1 MKSKTIFAPQIDRW
15 RPSSSHQ
22 GHSELDARSKKMLG
36 DLFKELSRLKTCG
49 SAGDEVYSLWMC
61 ADRGPMEAFGDWEE
75 SVASGDVKDRAEY
88 EAMWKE
94 YYPNEKVWYEMAACR
109 NEEGY
114 MAVYLKHRQW
124 IEIRPDEKRG
134 EWLDMSELIQWMIDG
149 VGGCVAKLE
158 KGTYN
163 EEVNRKLPVEMRT
176 GTITRQDVWRIFPE
190 EKADFFKNFS
200 ESEVREFAAL
210 TVDYTDDYP
219 KPAGRLEQM
228 TANDFYRFCSIGY
241 HANAYSGLDALSLR
255 EQYEAHADGRD
266 EGLGEIDADSPE
278 AFQKWY
284 TDRKRHGGHPWEV
297 CRGGNLTHVA
307 LFVRHDEKG
316 YYLEVDGRSWSRCVE
331 TAKFFLALS
340 HQGLPVVVDDGKAM
354 SARFLGTDK
363 IGIVPDGVFPRYCES
378 LFPDETILD
387 FMNLPFEKRNEV
399 ASAAVWQPLD
409 RVELRD
415 KRAKNETDHK

>member
-1 MKSKTIFAPQIDRW
+1 M
-15 RPSSSHQ
+15 
-22 GHSELDARSKKMLG
+22 
-36 DLFKELSRLKTCG
+36 
-49 SAGDEVYSLWMC
+49 
-61 ADRGPMEAFGDWEE
+61 
-75 SVASGDVKDRAEY
+75 
-88 EAMWKE
+88 
-94 YYPNEKVWYEMAACR
+94 
-109 NEEGY
+109 
-114 MAVYLKHRQW
+114 
-124 IEIRPDEKRG
+124 
-134 EWLDMSELIQWMIDG
+134 
-149 VGGCVAKLE
+149 
-158 KGTYN
+158 
-163 EEVNRKLPVEMRT
+163 
-176 GTITRQDVWRIFPE
+176 
-190 EKADFFKNFS
+190 
-200 ESEVREFAAL
+200 REFAAL
-210 TVDYTDDYP
+210 TADYTDDYP

-297 CRGGNLTHVA
+297 CRGGNSTHVA

-378 LFPDETILD
+378 LFPDEMILD

>member
-1 MKSKTIFAPQIDRW
+1 MKSKTMFAPQIDRW

-149 VGGCVAKLE
+149 AGGCVAKLE

-176 GTITRQDVWRIFPE
+176 GTITRQDMWRIFPE
-190 EKADFFKNFS
+190 EKADFFKNFR

-210 TVDYTDDYP
+210 TADYTDDYP

-241 HANAYSGLDALSLR
+241 HANAYSGLDALPLR

-266 EGLGEIDADSPE
+266 EGLGEIDADSSE

-297 CRGGNLTHVA
+297 CRGGNSTHVA

>member
-176 GTITRQDVWRIFPE
+176 GTITRQDMWRIFPE

-210 TVDYTDDYP
+210 TADYTDDYP

-266 EGLGEIDADSPE
+266 EGLGEIDPDSPE

-297 CRGGNLTHVA
+297 CRGGNSTHVA

-363 IGIVPDGVFPRYCES
+363 IGIVPGGVFPRYCES

>member
-1 MKSKTIFAPQIDRW
+1 MKSKTMFAPQIDRW

-75 SVASGDVKDRAEY
+75 SVASGEVKDRAEY

-149 VGGCVAKLE
+149 AGGCVAKLE

-176 GTITRQDVWRIFPE
+176 GTITRQDMWRIFPE
-190 EKADFFKNFS
+190 EKADFFKNFR

-210 TVDYTDDYP
+210 TADYTDDYP

-241 HANAYSGLDALSLR
+241 HANAYSGLDALPLR

-266 EGLGEIDADSPE
+266 EGLGEIDADSSE

-297 CRGGNLTHVA
+297 CRGGNSTHVA
-307 LFVRHDEKG
+307 LFVRHDENG

-331 TAKFFLALS
+331 TAKFFFALS

>member
-1 MKSKTIFAPQIDRW
+1 MKSKTMFAPQIDRW

-75 SVASGDVKDRAEY
+75 SVASGEVKDRAEY

-149 VGGCVAKLE
+149 AGGCVAKLE

-176 GTITRQDVWRIFPE
+176 GTITRQDMWRIFPE
-190 EKADFFKNFS
+190 EKADFFKNFR

-210 TVDYTDDYP
+210 TADYTDDYP

-241 HANAYSGLDALSLR
+241 HANAYSGLDALPLR

-266 EGLGEIDADSPE
+266 EGLGEIDADSSE

-297 CRGGNLTHVA
+297 CRGGNSTHVA